1 MISVGERI
9 RQLRT
14 EKGMTQEQ
22 LAAALNTTKA
32 AISRYELS
40 QRELRFSQAQ
50 AIADALDVPVFTL
63 YGYSIPVTPLVKI
76 NQTVQ
81 AIDIAKKRIQQM
93 REDPKYTPED
103 IKIAEGIQARLE
115 QFFDE
120 QVSAATLKE
129 ATDGNTIAQKAAKQ
143 DASQEVKTTKQGRRR
158 FDTLSSI
165 FYRLPDDSQNRVIEL
180 LTAYEKLTSAGQ
192 KRAVGRVKEL
202 TEMPRYLREQE
213 QADSD

>member
-14 EKGMTQEQ
+14 EKGITQEQ

-50 AIADALDVPVFTL
+50 AIADALGVPVFTL
-63 YGYSIPVTPLVKI
+63 YGYSIPVTQLMQI
-76 NQTVQ
+76 NQTAQ
-81 AIDIAKKRIQQM
+81 AIDIVKKRIQQI

>member
-63 YGYSIPVTPLVKI
+63 YGYSIPVTPLMKI
-76 NQTVQ
+76 NETVH
-81 AIDIAKKRIQQM
+81 AIDIVKKRIQQI

-103 IKIAEGIQARLE
+103 IKNAEKIQTDLE

-120 QVSAATLKE
+120 QVSAATRKE